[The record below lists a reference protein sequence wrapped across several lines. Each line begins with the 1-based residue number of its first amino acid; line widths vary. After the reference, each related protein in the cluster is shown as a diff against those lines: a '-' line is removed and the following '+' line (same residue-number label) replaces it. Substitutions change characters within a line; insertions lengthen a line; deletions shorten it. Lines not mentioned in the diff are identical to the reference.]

1 MIWKPHVTVAA
12 ILEQD
17 GRFLLV
23 QERVAGRLVLNQPA
37 GHLEDDESLIEAVI
51 RETLEESGWDFA
63 PERITGIYRWR
74 MPAQRQTYLRVAF
87 AGRGLAHD
95 PARALDTGIEGN
107 VWLNIDEIRAQHDS
121 LRSPLVMRT
130 ITDYLA
136 GADYPL
142 ALLADIES

>member
-23 QERVAGRLVLNQPA
+23 QERVAGRSVLNQPA
-37 GHLEDDESLIEAVI
+37 GHLEDDESLIAAVI
-51 RETLEESGWDFA
+51 RETREESGWDFA
-63 PERITGIYRWR
+63 PDRITGIYRWR
-74 MPAQRQTYLRVAF
+74 MPERHQTYLRVAF

-95 PARALDTGIEGN
+95 PHCDLDAGIERTLWLTAAEVRARAD
-107 VWLNIDEIRAQHDS
+107 Q
-121 LRSPLVMRT
+121 LRSPLVQRT
-130 ITDYLA
+130 IDDYLA

-142 ALLADIES
+142 ALLTDIV

>member
-23 QERVAGRLVLNQPA
+23 QERVSGQSVYNQPA
-37 GHLEDDESLIEAVI
+37 GHLEDNESLIDAVI
-51 RETLEESGWDFA
+51 RETREESGWQFE
-63 PERITGIYRWR
+63 PERVTGIYRWR
-74 MPAQRQTYLRVAF
+74 QPVEHQTYLRVAF

-95 PARALDTGIEGN
+95 TASPLDEGIERT
-107 VWLNIDEIRAQHDS
+107 VWLSLDEIHRQADRM
-121 LRSPLVMRT
+121 RSPLVMRS
-130 ITDYLA
+130 IQDYLA

-142 ALLADIES
+142 ALLADLD